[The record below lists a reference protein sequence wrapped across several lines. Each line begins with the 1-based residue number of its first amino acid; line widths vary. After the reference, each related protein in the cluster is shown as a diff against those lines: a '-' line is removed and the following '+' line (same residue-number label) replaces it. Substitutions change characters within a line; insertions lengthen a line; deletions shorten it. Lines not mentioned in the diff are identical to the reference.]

1 MKHLNKLFAA
11 ALLFA
16 GLTSQAQDSNN
27 PWAVS
32 FGVNGVDTKVSAVGN
47 DSPKFIQLLNAKE
60 NWNILP
66 SVSYLNVSRYV
77 GDGFSFGL
85 TGSVNKIDKWV
96 TRDLTTESTDIVSD
110 PGDLSYYAFDAT
122 IKYSFMELLKSKWLD
137 PSINIGG
144 GYNFLGDA
152 SAGTVNGGLGLT
164 FWLTEQVGLQLQ
176 STYKHSFDDN
186 RTPNADIPTHIQHFA
201 GLTFKFGGKDT
212 DGDGIY
218 DKDDACP
225 EVAGLPEF
233 KGCPDTDKDGIQ
245 DSEDA
250 CIDEPGTKE
259 LNGCPDND
267 GDGIINKEDAC
278 IDEKGTKMMNGCPD
292 ADGDGV
298 ADKDDKCLDTQKGVS
313 VDAKGCP
320 LDMDGDGIADYLD
333 KCPDTPKNAKVDD
346 KGCPVDS
353 DGDGI
358 ADYLDNCPDTSKG
371 AKVDAKGCPIIEE
384 TAEEIEA
391 ENMKVEPVYF
401 DSNKSAIT
409 AQEKVKIDKLVNL
422 LQENSDY
429 KVKVNGYAD
438 AQGADN
444 YNLNLSESRVSSV
457 VKSIISGK
465 IKKERIVQQKGFGEA
480 NPAATNDTPEG
491 RALNRRV
498 EFEVFKTK

>member
-77 GDGFSFGL
+77 GDGFSFGV

-96 TRDLTTESTDIVSD
+96 SRVPGTQATDVVTN
-110 PGDLSYYAFDAT
+110 PGDLSYYAFDAV
-122 IKYSFMELLKSKWLD
+122 IKYSFMEMLKSKWLD

-144 GYNFLGDA
+144 GYNFIGDA

-164 FWLTEQVGLQLQ
+164 FWLTEQVGLQFQ

-186 RTPNADIPTHIQHFA
+186 RVADLDVPSHIQHFA
-201 GLTFKFGGKDT
+201 GLTFKIGGKDT

-225 EVAGLPEF
+225 EVAGLKEF
-233 KGCPDTDKDGIQ
+233 KGCPDTDGDGIQ

-250 CIDEPGTKE
+250 CPEEAGSKE

-267 GDGIINKEDAC
+267 GDGIINSEDAC
-278 IDEKGTKMMNGCPD
+278 PDDKGTKMMKGCPD

-298 ADKDDKCLDTQKGVS
+298 ADKDDKCPTVAG
-313 VDAKGCP
+313 AKDNAGCP
-320 LDMDGDGIADYLD
+320 WPDTDGDGVADKDD
-333 KCPDTPKNAKVDD
+333 KCPTVKGTVANN
-346 KGCPVDS
+346 GCPEVSDDTMKKLNDYGKTILFNSGKASFQKQTIPVLQAMAAILKEYPTAKFSLEGHTDS
-353 DGDGI
+353 DG
-358 ADYLDNCPDTSKG
+358 S
-371 AKVDAKGCPIIEE
+371 
-384 TAEEIEA
+384 EA
-391 ENMKVEPVYF
+391 MNQK
-401 DSNKSAIT
+401 
-409 AQEKVKIDKLVNL
+409 
-422 LQENSDY
+422 
-429 KVKVNGYAD
+429 
-438 AQGADN
+438 
-444 YNLNLSESRVSSV
+444 LSEDRAAAVKNFLIENGIDASRLSS
-457 VKSIISGK
+457 
-465 IKKERIVQQKGFGEA
+465 KGFGESMPVDSNKTAKGKA
-480 NPAATNDTPEG
+480 N
-491 RALNRRV
+491 NRRV
-498 EFEVFKTK
+498 EVKLVK

>member
-1 MKHLNKLFAA
+1 MKHLNKLFAV

-47 DSPKFIQLLNAKE
+47 DSPKWIQLANAKE

-96 TRDLTTESTDIVSD
+96 ERDFMTEYTDVVSN
-110 PGDLSYYAFDAT
+110 PGDLSYYAIDAT
-122 IKYSFMELLKSKWLD
+122 IKYSFMEMLKSKWLD
-137 PSINIGG
+137 PSLNIGG
-144 GYNFLGDA
+144 GYNFFGDA

-186 RTPNADIPTHIQHFA
+186 RVADLDVPTHIQHFA

-250 CIDEPGTKE
+250 CPEEVGTKE

-267 GDGIINKEDAC
+267 GDGIINSEDAC
-278 IDEKGTKMMNGCPD
+278 PEEKGTKMMNGCPD

-298 ADKDDKCLDTQKGVS
+298 ADKDDKCPTVAG
-313 VDAKGCP
+313 AKDNAGCP
-320 LDMDGDGIADYLD
+320 WPDTDGDGVADKDD
-333 KCPDTPKNAKVDD
+333 KCPTVAGTVANN
-346 KGCPVDS
+346 GCPEVSDDAIKKLNAYAKTILFDTGKFSFQKQTFPVLEAITAILKEYPTAKFSIEGHTDNVGKADFNQKLS
-353 DGDGI
+353 DGRANAVKQYLIDNGI
-358 ADYLDNCPDTSKG
+358 DPFRLTSKG
-371 AKVDAKGCPIIEE
+371 FGMDNPIDTNKTAKG
-384 TAEEIEA
+384 
-391 ENMKVEPVYF
+391 
-401 DSNKSAIT
+401 
-409 AQEKVKIDKLVNL
+409 
-422 LQENSDY
+422 
-429 KVKVNGYAD
+429 
-438 AQGADN
+438 
-444 YNLNLSESRVSSV
+444 R
-457 VKSIISGK
+457 
-465 IKKERIVQQKGFGEA
+465 A
-480 NPAATNDTPEG
+480 N
-491 RALNRRV
+491 NRRV
-498 EFEVFKTK
+498 EVKLFK